1 MSGICYDLEINEND
15 LVSFSFNVISK
26 QILQTF
32 DFFDVKTQKGKPIF
46 EIHVITL
53 EK

>member
-1 MSGICYDLEINEND
+1 MHYDIEINEND
-15 LVSFSFNVISK
+15 LVSFSFKVNIQCNR
-26 QILQTF
+26 QILQAWN
-32 DFFDVKTQKGKPIF
+32 FFDVGIQNRKPIF